1 LTSAVHGS
9 AIAPPPVAPLE
20 AYLRRSDWR
29 LAVLV
34 VTLVAVPGA
43 LDLFQ
48 AAPSE
53 RPRAGGAERVARSP
67 GTQRTA
73 AGRHVR
79 PPRSC

>member
-1 LTSAVHGS
+1 VRSQL
-9 AIAPPPVAPLE
+9 APPPATPIE

-48 AAPSE
+48 QVPAGHV
-53 RPRAGGAERVARSP
+53 RPDGGARHAPASRRAR
-67 GTQRTA
+67 TV